1 MTALL
6 SLAHALFFELI
17 CGVIL
22 PAKKTLGSY
31 TASTVLRDKC
41 K

>member
-6 SLAHALFFELI
+6 SLAHVLFFELI

-22 PAKKTLGSY
+22 PAKKMPGSY
-31 TASTVLRDKC
+31 TASTALRDQGE
-41 K
+41 